1 MLKVFS
7 HYLPTHTLQQ
17 VLFDAV
23 SLFVVVLAAVALQ
36 GVPAVAQ
43 WAIWIPSALGFA
55 AVMIALNA
63 AMGLYRPVYPVTVFV
78 INV

>member
-1 MLKVFS
+1 MLKVIS

-55 AVMIALNA
+55 
-63 AMGLYRPVYPVTVFV
+63 
-78 INV
+78 